1 MVARTSTD
9 LLEHINCF
17 VTYIYFHKQVLDDS
31 SDDSFVA
38 NCNNCWNTVDAARDH
53 DER

>member
-1 MVARTSTD
+1 MAHTSTD

-17 VTYIYFHKQVLDDS
+17 ATCTYSHKQVLDDS
-31 SDDSFVA
+31 PGECSAAS
-38 NCNNCWNTVDAARDH
+38 CNSCWNTADEARGH